1 MTQVSALLA
10 IDLGTESARVAVY
23 AGDGALLG
31 QSQSGY
37 PTRYPHPGW
46 AEQDPE
52 DWWRAVVIATR
63 AAHAE
68 AGTPPVAGVAVATT
82 ASTVAVL
89 GPQGR
94 PLRPAL
100 LWMDSRAS
108 AESERTA
115 ATGHPV
121 LRYAG
126 GGDAV
131 EWLVPKAMWLAGHE
145 PEVYQAAGRITE
157 AVDYLVWRL
166 TGTWAGSRMNA
177 VCKWNHD
184 PLGAGLPDDLY
195 AQLGVPGL
203 REKLPDRIVPVGDPI
218 APVSA
223 RARADLGIGGEAVV
237 SSGGIDAHLSLLA
250 IGGPRTGRVSV
261 VSGTSTAFVTEI
273 ADPVFPPTVWGPYPD
288 ALTAGRWLVEGG
300 QVTSGS
306 VLTWVGEQLLGRPRT
321 ELPELIRAASAL
333 PPGEHG
339 LVVLDY
345 FMGNRTPLRDPRLRG
360 AVLGLTAGTRPE
372 EVYRAA
378 VEGVAYGTR
387 QVLDSFVEGGVPVDE
402 VFVSGGIRHNPLWL
416 RTTADVLG
424 RPLHLV
430 RGDNLTLRACAVIA
444 AAGID
449 GGSATLAEAAAGFA
463 PAAELVEPD
472 GTTRDLH
479 ERGYADYLAATA
491 ATRSI
496 AHRLSDPSRTATSP
510 AAAPRATATAAAPAR
525 GGPR

>member
-1 MTQVSALLA
+1 MTALLA
-10 IDLGTESARVAVY
+10 IDLGTEGARVGVY
-23 AGDGALLG
+23 APDGTPLG
-31 QSQSGY
+31 TAQSGY
-37 PTRYPHPGW
+37 PTRYPRPGW

-52 DWWRAVVIATR
+52 DWWRAVTTATR
-63 AAHAE
+63 AALAE

-89 GPQGR
+89 DATGR

-108 AESERTA
+108 TESERTA

-145 PEVYQAAGRITE
+145 PDVYRAAGHITE

-166 TGTWAGSRMNA
+166 TGEWAGSGMNA
-177 VCKWNHD
+177 VCKWNYD
-184 PLGAGLPDDLY
+184 PLGAGFPDDLY
-195 AQLGVPGL
+195 AELGVPDL
-203 REKLPDRIVPVGDPI
+203 RAKLPARVVPVGDPI
-218 APVSA
+218 APVGPAA
-223 RARADLGIGGEAVV
+223 RAELGITGPAVV

-250 IGGPRTGRVSV
+250 VGGPRDGMVSV

-273 ADPVFPPTVWGPYPD
+273 TDPVFPPTVWGPYPD
-288 ALTAGRWLVEGG
+288 ALSRGRWLVEGG

-306 VLTWVGEQLLGRPRT
+306 VLTWVGEQFLGRSRAD
-321 ELPELIRAASAL
+321 LPALIEAATDVPA
-333 PPGEHG
+333 GGHG
-339 LVVLDY
+339 LLVLDY

-360 AVLGLTAGTRPE
+360 AVLGLTAGTTPE
-372 EVYRAA
+372 QIYRAA

-387 QVLDSFVEGGVPVDE
+387 QVLESFVAGGVPVEE
-402 VFVSGGIRHNPLWL
+402 VVVSGGIRHNPLWL

-424 RPLHLV
+424 RPLRLI

-444 AAGID
+444 AAGV
-449 GGSATLAEAAAGFA
+449 GGGAGALAAAAAGFA
-463 PAAELVEPD
+463 PVAELVEPD
-472 GTTRDLH
+472 PATRDVH
-479 ERGYADYLAATA
+479 DRGYAEYQEATA
-491 ATRSI
+491 ATRAL
-496 AHRLSDPSRTATSP
+496 AHRLSAADRT
-510 AAAPRATATAAAPAR
+510 AAPAPPPAVPAVT
-525 GGPR
+525 GGGAP

>member
-1 MTQVSALLA
+1 MTPPEALLA
-10 IDLGTESARVAVY
+10 IDLGTESARVALY
-23 AGDGALLG
+23 AGDGTVLG
-31 QSQSGY
+31 EGQSGY

-46 AEQDPE
+46 AEQDPD
-52 DWWRAVVIATR
+52 DWWRAVVNATR
-63 AAHAE
+63 AAVTR
-68 AGTPPVAGVAVATT
+68 AGSPRVAGVAVATT

-89 GPQGR
+89 DAEGR

-145 PEVYQAAGRITE
+145 PHVYRAADRVTE
-157 AVDYLVWRL
+157 AVDYLVFRL
-166 TGTWAGSRMNA
+166 TGTWAASRMNA

-195 AQLGVPGL
+195 ADLGVPDL
-203 REKLPDRIVPVGDPI
+203 RAKLPERVVAVGDPI
-218 APVSA
+218 APVAAAA
-223 RARADLGIGGEAVV
+223 RAELGIEGEAVV

-250 IGGPRTGRVSV
+250 VGGPRTGRVSV

-273 ADPVFPPTVWGPYPD
+273 AEPVFPPTVWGPYPD

-306 VLTWVGEQLLGRPRT
+306 VLTWVGEQLLGRPRA
-321 ELPELIRAASAL
+321 ELPGLIASATAL

-339 LVVLDY
+339 LLVLDY

-360 AVLGLTAGTRPE
+360 AILGLTAGTRPE

-387 QVLDSFVEGGVPVDE
+387 QVLDSFVAGGVPVDE
-402 VFVSGGIRHNPLWL
+402 VFISGGIRHNPLWL

-449 GGSATLAEAAAGFA
+449 GGADSLADAAAGFA

-472 GTTRDLH
+472 PATRDLH

-491 ATRSI
+491 ATRSV
-496 AHRLSDPSRTATSP
+496 AHRLSAPERTRGAAPQAAPAPTP
-510 AAAPRATATAAAPAR
+510 AAAR
-525 GGPR
+525 GGAR